1 MDISCAFAPVPQTP
15 EHIVLAEGLGY
26 RRAWVFDTPAL
37 QLDVWMT
44 LRARLAQLA
53 EKGVI
58 EIAYQPKGPDVARE
72 LTAFAA
78 MADLGGR

>member
-44 LRARLAQLA
+44 LGARLTQLA
-53 EKGVI
+53 EK
-58 EIAYQPKGPDVARE
+58 A
-72 LTAFAA
+72 
-78 MADLGGR
+78 